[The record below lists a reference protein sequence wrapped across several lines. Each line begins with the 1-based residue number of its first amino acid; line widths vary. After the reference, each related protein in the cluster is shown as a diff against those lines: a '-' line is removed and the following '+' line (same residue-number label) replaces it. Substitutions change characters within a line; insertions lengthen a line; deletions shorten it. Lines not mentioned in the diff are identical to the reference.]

1 MALLTGVRIVLEGT
15 GDLLLETRW
24 FHSIPQVND
33 FLYLST
39 DGGLETGYKVERVEV
54 HLAST
59 THTNIGGPL
68 TKKSISSTVTVT
80 VSLVP

>member
-39 DGGLETGYKVERVEV
+39 DGGPETKYKVEKVGV
-54 HLAST
+54 HLASS
-59 THTNIGGPL
+59 THTNVGGPL
-68 TKKSISSTVTVT
+68 TKKSVQSTVVLT
-80 VSLVP
+80 VSVVP